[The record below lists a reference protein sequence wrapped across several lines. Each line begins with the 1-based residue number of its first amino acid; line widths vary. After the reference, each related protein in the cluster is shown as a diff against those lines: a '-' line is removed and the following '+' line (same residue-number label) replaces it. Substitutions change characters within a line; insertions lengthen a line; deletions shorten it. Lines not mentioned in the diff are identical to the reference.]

1 MIFFIATSRSR
12 LILDVAVDRLTVP
25 FLITV
30 FALIVGYAIARA
42 YD

>member
-1 MIFFIATSRSR
+1 MIVAVSTR
-12 LILDVAVDRLTVP
+12 LIFDVAVDRLTVP

-30 FALIVGYAIARA
+30 FALVVGYAIARA